1 MRYSAKKVFNF
12 TLASLAVA
20 AFVLHVFLGE
30 DESSARSK
38 ALSKQTTV
46 GEPLVL
52 HLEGKPKM
60 GYAWRINAKKSHG
73 LDLIKLDRMGWTFSN
88 EQRGSGNST
97 KPGTL
102 RYAVH
107 PKQAGSALI
116 VFEYFRKEV
125 NASPSASRQYA
136 IEIRPRR

>member
-1 MRYSAKKVFNF
+1 MRYSAKKICKY
-12 TLASLAVA
+12 TLVSVAVA
-20 AFVLHVFLGE
+20 AFVLDGFLGQ

-60 GYAWRINAKKSHG
+60 GYAWRVNVEKSHG
-73 LDLIKLDRMGWTFSN
+73 LELVKLDRMGWTFSN
-88 EQRGSGNST
+88 ERRGSGNFT

-116 VFEYFRKEV
+116 VFEYFRKEA
-125 NASPSASRQYA
+125 NASPSARWQYA
-136 IEIRPRR
+136 IDIRPLR

>member
-1 MRYSAKKVFNF
+1 MRKSAKRIRNY
-12 TLASLAVA
+12 TLASIALA
-20 AFVLHVFLGE
+20 AFVLHGFWGQ

-38 ALSKQTTV
+38 SFSKQTTV
-46 GEPLVL
+46 GEPVVL

-60 GYAWRINAKKSHG
+60 GYAWRINAKKSRG
-73 LDLIKLDRMGWTFSN
+73 LDLVKLDRMGWTFSN
-88 EQRGSGNST
+88 ERRGSGSFT

-116 VFEYFRKEV
+116 VFEYFRKEAD
-125 NASPSASRQYA
+125 ASPSASWQYA
-136 IEIRPRR
+136 IDIQPKS

>member
-1 MRYSAKKVFNF
+1 MRYSAKKICNY
-12 TLASLAVA
+12 TLASVAAA
-20 AFVLHVFLGE
+20 AFVLHGFLGG

-52 HLEGKPKM
+52 HLKGKPKM
-60 GYAWRINAKKSHG
+60 GYAWRVNAKKSRG
-73 LDLIKLDRMGWTFSN
+73 LDLVKLDRMGWTFAD
-88 EQRGSGNST
+88 ERRGSGSFT

-107 PKQAGSALI
+107 PKQAGSAMI
-116 VFEYFRKEV
+116 VFEYFRKEA
-125 NASPSASRQYA
+125 NASPSASRQYT
-136 IEIRPRR
+136 IEIRPKR